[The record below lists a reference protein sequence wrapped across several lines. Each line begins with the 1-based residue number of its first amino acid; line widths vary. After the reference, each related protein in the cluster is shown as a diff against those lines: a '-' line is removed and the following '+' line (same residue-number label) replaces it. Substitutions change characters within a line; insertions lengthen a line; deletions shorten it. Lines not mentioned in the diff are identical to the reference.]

1 VVDRGSG
8 APFTPC
14 RHSLGA
20 HQQRC
25 LPLRLHSL
33 MPHYSQL
40 CILYDQRRS
49 AAAVA
54 TQQQQ
59 RQKNIMV
66 GRSASSSSTAAAT
79 SLALLG
85 LSVTFLRWWNNANN
99 KHDHPLSALFPR
111 SEGGGGERL
120 KSLSKWWPIIA
131 IQRWMERNSRINSTT
146 IADDEEY
153 SNNEVHNAVVEVV
166 NHQGSC
172 HCGSIKF
179 QLHGPRKLRAIDY
192 SSSSSSSSSQPISLR
207 KKKMGRRRPVCFFS
221 TSIPISADKFQL
233 ITGQECMRF
242 YYEDDINNTTTSSND
257 SSSSITS
264 DHQSPRREQEYYHGK
279 NNNTTPNSNDNNEA
293 LGAHSFCS
301 NCGVHVFYAD
311 RNSGRLEVNANCIIG
326 QVGGDDGERVSI
338 TVTTTV
344 MTPIVN
350 NKTGL
355 SYSLLNTKNEPL
367 LALAGASFIESLDYD
382 SANKNNS
389 INNDLSNT
397 DQCTSSSSNNNNKEL
412 SVTSTTDPESSYST
426 AIMMD
431 GDDTSSM
438 GSQSATSAYLSL
450 YHTSQ
455 HVVPASPIATS
466 HDRTTTTTAIM
477 GAGPRIPS
485 SNRSVKTLPPRLGGG
500 IGTTTS
506 GGGWSVTSSDD
517 LLFNYDDDDDGDEE
531 HTSISPRMRDRMMK
545 YLKRHID
552 PIQED

>member
-1 VVDRGSG
+1 MVVRDS
-8 APFTPC
+8 F
-14 RHSLGA
+14 
-20 HQQRC
+20 
-25 LPLRLHSL
+25 
-33 MPHYSQL
+33 
-40 CILYDQRRS
+40 
-49 AAAVA
+49 
-54 TQQQQ
+54 
-59 RQKNIMV
+59 
-66 GRSASSSSTAAAT
+66 SSTAAT
-79 SLALLG
+79 SLAILG
-85 LSVTFLRWWNNANN
+85 LSATLLRWWNSNDNNN
-99 KHDHPLSALFPR
+99 KHDHPLSSLFM
-111 SEGGGGERL
+111 SSGGERL
-120 KSLSKWWPIIA
+120 QSLSSLWPIIA
-131 IQRWMERNSRINSTT
+131 IQRWMERNIRINSTT

-153 SNNEVHNAVVEVV
+153 SNNEVHNSAVVDEV

-179 QLHGPRKLRAIDY
+179 QFHGPRKLRAIDY
-192 SSSSSSSSSQPISLR
+192 SSSSPPLR
-207 KKKMGRRRPVCFFS
+207 NKKIRQRPVCFFS
-221 TSIPISADKFQL
+221 TSIPISAIKFQL
-233 ITGQECMRF
+233 ISGQECMRF
-242 YYEDDINNTTTSSND
+242 YYEDDINNNTTSSNNMNND
-257 SSSSITS
+257 NDSSSITS
-264 DHQSPRREQEYYHGK
+264 DHQYPRHEQGYYGK
-279 NNNTTPNSNDNNEA
+279 NNTTPNSNNNYNEA

-326 QVGGDDGERVSI
+326 QAVGDDGERVSI
-338 TVTTTV
+338 TITSAVAATTT
-344 MTPIVN
+344 MKTPIVI

-355 SYSLLNTKNEPL
+355 SSLLLNTKNEPL

-382 SANKNNS
+382 SINFNNKS

-397 DQCTSSSSNNNNKEL
+397 GQCYSNNNNNNKEL

-455 HVVPASPIATS
+455 HGVASPLATS
-466 HDRTTTTTAIM
+466 HDLTTTTTTAM
-477 GAGPRIPS
+477 MRAEPRIPS

-500 IGTTTS
+500 IGTTS

-517 LLFNYDDDDDGDEE
+517 LLFNLDDDNDGDEE
-531 HTSISPRMRDRMMK
+531 QTTISPRMRDRMMK